1 MARKIGY
8 AVRPIADI
16 QADLDELGNRLS
28 RVATFIRDKVQRAVV
43 YAEPA
48 GHNNR
53 YLLAQ
58 ARGETRHAELAV
70 SELIDQADK
79 KIDDIVQDVRILLET
94 SFAESTSQALLAKF
108 FPRAVAF
115 LAGGPRA
122 HYHNLKTRFEHL
134 VAQMTDLEKR
144 LPHFE
149 VTSPEEK
156 PPVAPLRGASSSE
169 TARSGWII
177 RWRSGSCGWLMRRL
191 R

>member
-79 KIDDIVQDVRILLET
+79 KIDDIKRERTLAGD
-94 SFAESTSQALLAKF
+94 LLAVF
-108 FPRAVAF
+108 
-115 LAGGPRA
+115 
-122 HYHNLKTRFEHL
+122 
-134 VAQMTDLEKR
+134 
-144 LPHFE
+144 
-149 VTSPEEK
+149 
-156 PPVAPLRGASSSE
+156 
-169 TARSGWII
+169 
-177 RWRSGSCGWLMRRL
+177 CRL
-191 R
+191 RVRPRPRPGAR